1 MNKTINFGLSKIYEI
16 ITSDEL
22 ISHLELNKDDK
33 LILKGFWLDKKSRTN
48 IADELNFK
56 PNSVSRRYTR
66 LINHIREGLKNLIF
80 DINSY
85 KQKVEELEQVKQE
98 YINFHIN
105 ETGIYPEF
113 MIKDDSIEHVNMS
126 ERLHNRLS
134 ERDINKLSDLV
145 NFTKTDL
152 LNGRNFGENALKE
165 LIEIITK
172 YNINFKQ

>member
-22 ISHLELNKDDK
+22 ISHLDLNKDDK
-33 LILKGFWLDKKSRTN
+33 LILKGFWLDKKPRKD
-48 IADELNFK
+48 IAGELGFSYT
-56 PNSVSRRYTR
+56 SVSRRYTR
-66 LINHIREGLKNLIF
+66 LVKHIREGLEKLVFEFNH
-80 DINSY
+80 Y
-85 KQKVEELEQVKQE
+85 KQDIAKLEQIKQE
-98 YINFHIN
+98 YITFYLKQ
-105 ETGIYPEF
+105 TGVYPEF
-113 MIKDDSIEHVNMS
+113 VIDDDSIKNVNMS
-126 ERLHNRLS
+126 ERLRNRLS

-145 NFTKTDL
+145 NFTKIDL